1 MSVERL
7 TVEQLQAWRAEPG
20 WTAITIEIWPHRDL
34 ITVTI
39 EDREL
44 DEELR
49 LFETAV
55 KVTEADRADVAYYA
69 DMRRTMAEQLSPAL
83 ARFDRL
89 RIQACA
95 ITAIWCV
102 LNHPRDQGV
111 IRLKMER
118 LREEGRAPHFTLCR
132 GERGTYGTAL
142 GDRYADLR
150 QDVQRK
156 VDAKTTLFGIRGRRD

>member
-1 MSVERL
+1 MSVLRL
-7 TVEQLQAWRAEPG
+7 TIEQLQAWRAEPG
-20 WTAITIEIWPHRDL
+20 WTAITIEIWPHQHL
-34 ITVTI
+34 ITVTT

-49 LFETAV
+49 LFERAL

-69 DMRRTMAEQLSPAL
+69 SVRRTMAEQLTPAL

-95 ITAIWCV
+95 VTAIWCV
-102 LNHPRDQGV
+102 LNHPNDQGV

-150 QDVQRK
+150 QDVRRK
-156 VDAKTTLFGIRGRRD
+156 VDAKTTLFGIR